1 MPTERLEVRLDEA
14 HRRKL
19 AELARDR
26 GVPMSVAVRS
36 MIDEAYERALRERRR
51 CAARSIGAMAVE
63 DVPEPDVLARQLEE
77 GYEPTGLS

>member
-26 GVPMSVAVRS
+26 GVPMSVAVRK
-36 MIDEAYERALRERRR
+36 MIDEAYEHSLRERRR
-51 CAARSIGAMAVE
+51 RAARSIGAMAVE
-63 DVPEPDVLARQLEE
+63 DVPGPDVLARQLEE